1 MQAWLF
7 AIARNAVN
15 DHFRSQKRRSWL
27 PFDAFLERP
36 DRSPKSDAPLLDE
49 ENRHEL
55 LEAVRRLDEREREI
69 IALKF
74 GAAMTNRA
82 IAAQMGLGESHVAVI
97 LHRSVKKLQ
106 AALEEKP

>member
-27 PFDAFLERP
+27 PLDWFSQLADP
-36 DRSPKSDAPLLDE
+36 SPKTEDSLAKDE
-49 ENRHEL
+49 TSRGL
-55 LEAVRRLDEREREI
+55 LEALDGLDGREREV

-74 GAAMTNRA
+74 GAVMTNRA
-82 IAAQMGLGESHVAVI
+82 ITEQLGLGESHVAVI